1 MAEQP
6 NIIII
11 YRVITYLIIIILSI
25 INMLAIKYD
34 YIILSKFCI
43 IYLTLQISQD
53 IIFTILFIACIYSEH
68 NFINFRGFL
77 ITLSIMIMPFLV
89 VMEIVVYYYMPDNN
103 SFLDISIFCSV
114 IKDILAY
121 IFCGATLEEII

>member
-68 NFINFRGFL
+68 NLINFRGFL

-121 IFCGATLEEII
+121 IFCGATLEEVI